1 MKARL
6 KLWILQLCSFLF
18 SIGPLAVVF
27 FLNREKYIGSPD
39 VSPQQT
45 VKLCTGAIIII
56 IFVMFKVLGK
66 IKVPSRIVTFA
77 IVFALSYLL
86 EAVLTD
92 LFLLSGM
99 ALLGEALDLIFFKRA
114 VANARE
120 NITVG
125 KTADATAD
133 KVREVLSEYM
143 GRV

>member
-1 MKARL
+1 M
-6 KLWILQLCSFLF
+6 I
-18 SIGPLAVVF
+18 VV
-27 FLNREKYIGSPD
+27 LI
-39 VSPQQT
+39 V
-45 VKLCTGAIIII
+45 VI
-56 IFVMFKVLGK
+56 VFKVLM
-66 IKVPSRIVTFA
+66 
-77 IVFALSYLL
+77 
-86 EAVLTD
+86 D

-133 KVREVLSEYM
+133 KVREVLNEYM